1 MGCTILTCETDR
13 TGYKRSDGRFAKQE
27 WRVVAILQLVADR
40 QICPL
45 VTTAL
50 FLEYETVLARPE
62 QIAVHGLSATDL
74 DRLLAGFATLA
85 EPVELHF
92 LWRPQLSDPKDEM
105 VLEAAINGRAD
116 ALVTHNRRD
125 FLAAAGRFDVP
136 VVSPAEFLEGLR
148 T

>member
-1 MGCTILTCETDR
+1 MKRIVLDTNVLTA
-13 TGYKRSDGRFAKQE
+13 GLRSRNGASF
-27 WRVVAILQLVADR
+27 AILQLVADR
-40 QICPL
+40 RVCPL

-50 FLEYETVLARPE
+50 FLEYETVLSRPE
-62 QIAVHGLSATDL
+62 QMAIHGLSTTDL
-74 DRLLAGFATLA
+74 DGLLAGFAALA

-125 FLAAAGRFDVP
+125 FVAGAGRFDVQ
-136 VVSPAEFLEGLR
+136 VVSPAEFLEGFR

>member
-1 MGCTILTCETDR
+1 M
-13 TGYKRSDGRFAKQE
+13 KRIVLDTNVLMAGLRSRNGASF
-27 WRVVAILQLVADR
+27 AILQQIADR
-40 QICPL
+40 HICPL

-62 QIAVHGLSATDL
+62 QMAVHGLSIADL
-74 DRLLAGFATLA
+74 DRLLAGFAILA

-116 ALVTHNRRD
+116 ALVTYNRRD
-125 FLAAAGRFDVP
+125 FMAAAGRFDVQ
-136 VVSPAEFLEGLR
+136 VVSPAAFLEGLR